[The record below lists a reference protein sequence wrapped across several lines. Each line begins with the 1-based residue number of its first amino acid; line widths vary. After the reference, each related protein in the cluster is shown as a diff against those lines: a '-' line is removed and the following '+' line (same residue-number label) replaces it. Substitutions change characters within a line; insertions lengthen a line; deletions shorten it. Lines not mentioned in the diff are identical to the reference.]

1 MKTNSKIVHEYAHQI
16 FTGGKGS
23 NLFYEGPTLYSYG
36 HHFPICH
43 IAIGHDGE
51 KILFWNPASY
61 SNTTGKHKT
70 KALYAT
76 RHLNRITVPDI
87 HAAMILRI
95 NTDDIAPLVR
105 AWKEKVAA
113 MMPEIEHKSSAK
125 RLKSYY
131 ELTSL
136 ESDIFRFVRD
146 FLGQP
151 AQDPVNTIYVNWD
164 FYRDLIVKL
173 NAYRT
178 TVRDTDEAKRE
189 KRSEAAYKAAQTRS
203 ERRVARFSRHYI
215 TPEERIQAWREGAPG
230 GIRVETDLIRQLP
243 SGIIQTSQG
252 VELSSIDA
260 VSIYSAIISGQLTQ
274 GVTVLDHYTVSKCD
288 PEDTHIGCHR
298 FKTQYLIK
306 AGEAINAGDW
316 ETLKTL

>member
-51 KILFWNPASY
+51 NLLFWNPESY
-61 SNTTGKHKT
+61 SISTAKHKA
-70 KALYAT
+70 KAWNAT
-76 RHLNRITVPDI
+76 RHINRIIVPDI
-87 HAAMILRI
+87 HAATILRT
-95 NTDDIAPLVR
+95 NADDIAPLVR
-105 AWKEKVAA
+105 AWRKKIAGIL
-113 MMPEIEHKSSAK
+113 PEIGSKSSAK
-125 RLKSYY
+125 RLKAYY

-151 AQDPVNTIYVNWD
+151 AQDPTNTQYVNWD
-164 FYRDLIVKL
+164 FYMDLIVKL
-173 NAYRT
+173 NTYRA
-178 TVRDTDEAKRE
+178 DTLKDDEAAKE
-189 KRSEAAYKAAQTRS
+189 KRIEAAHKAAQTRS
-203 ERRVARFSRHYI
+203 ESRRSRFSKHYR
-215 TPEERIQAWREGAPG
+215 TPEERIQAWKEGATG
-230 GIRVETDLIRQLP
+230 GINVETDLLRKLP

-252 VELSSIDA
+252 VELSRIDA
-260 VSIYSAIISGQLTQ
+260 IYIYSAIVSGQLTQ
-274 GVTVLDHYTVSKCD
+274 GVTVLDRYTVSKCD
-288 PEDTHIGCHR
+288 QEDTHIGCHR
-298 FKTQYLIK
+298 FKTQYLINAGK
-306 AGEAINAGDW
+306 AITAGDW